1 MERRRAIGFLVND
14 LVGSYQVACWTGI
27 EEEAKARGW
36 DLVCFAGG
44 ELGSSDQTKHM
55 RNRAFDM
62 ARSGGLDGLII
73 LAPALGNRLSP
84 TEVSTW
90 LTDLQTLPMV
100 SIGIELPGIPSI
112 LVDNEAGMRAMVEH
126 VVAHHDR
133 RHPFYLGGPE
143 LNPEAVVR
151 RSAYRKVLEARG
163 LPVDPE
169 REAVA
174 EFDFG
179 LGRDAVAAFLARS
192 RPLDCVIAAND
203 EMALGALEALREA
216 GIAVP
221 GQVLVA
227 GFDDIQEARVSSPA
241 LSTVRQPLE
250 RQGRTAV
257 GMLARMIETGA
268 TPSTIRLPAQFV
280 PRRSCAC
287 LDPMIV
293 RTRQKPS
300 EWSGGPD
307 LRLGDVEHQMR
318 IDRLLEDHVL
328 TSGELTFPIQ
338 LAQCLE
344 HDVSHPDS
352 HRTVDLVETWARRL
366 DRPDPGHLQDFFS
379 DLRWES
385 IAAVPTC
392 EQRTELESVL
402 HQLRLVGAQLG
413 TQASAWEAMRQE
425 RWTRSFHETSARLIT
440 SFNVDSLVEEL
451 SGSIA
456 SLGIQS
462 FYLLLTEG
470 PGKLRLRL
478 SHTGGFRDPIPV
490 EGVVV
495 AELDVMPEIL
505 VRCRSRQCFT
515 VDPLFFGETDIGF
528 VVFEL
533 TPRRGAM
540 YDALRTQI
548 AASLRGA
555 QLAKEVSLQQ
565 RQLLLSEKMAGI
577 GRLTAGIAHEMNT
590 PLSAVRSALEEA
602 KKLAEEYRD
611 SIGDPEVTSED
622 HQAIAADIIKSLD
635 LSRRAAEKASAFVR
649 SIKSQTRDMGSRD
662 KHGLDVATVLE
673 ETVLL
678 LSHASRECGVP
689 IKLELRERPL
699 PLLGISDRLSQIVT
713 NLLVNAL
720 DACQGIP
727 GAAVR
732 LTAWMDDD
740 GVRIDVSD
748 DGCGIPEEHLQKI
761 FEPLFTTKPVGK
773 GTGLGLAIIH
783 DLMESD
789 FAGTIHVE
797 SVVGKG
803 TTFHLLFPKGKT

>member
-84 TEVSTW
+84 VQVSSW
-90 LTDLQTLPMV
+90 LADLQTLPMV

-112 LVDNEAGMRAMVEH
+112 LVDNEAGMQAMVEH
-126 VVAHHDR
+126 VVGHHQR
-133 RHPFYLGGPE
+133 RNPFYLGGPE

-151 RSAYRKVLEARG
+151 RAAYRKVLEACG
-163 LPVDPE
+163 LPVEPD

-179 LGRDAVAAFLARS
+179 LGRDAVAAFLGLA

-203 EMALGALEALREA
+203 EMALGALEALRDA

-257 GMLARMIETGA
+257 GMLARMIETGT

-293 RTRQKPS
+293 RARQKPS
-300 EWSGGPD
+300 EFHIDPG

-338 LAQCLE
+338 LAQSLE
-344 HDVSHPDS
+344 HDVSHPES

-385 IAAVPTC
+385 LPGLATC
-392 EQRTELESVL
+392 EDRTELESVL

-440 SFNVDSLVEEL
+440 SFDVDSLVEEL

-462 FYLLLTEG
+462 FYLLLTES

-478 SHTGGFRDPIPV
+478 SHTGGFRDPIPP

-495 AELDVMPEIL
+495 AELDLMPEIL
-505 VRCRSRQCFT
+505 IRCRTRQCFT
-515 VDPLFFGETDIGF
+515 VDPLFFGEADIGF

-555 QLAKEVSLQQ
+555 QLAKEVSFQQ

-602 KKLAEEYRD
+602 RNLAEEYRD
-611 SIGDPEVTSED
+611 SIGDAEVTPED

-662 KHGLDVATVLE
+662 KHALDAATVLE
-673 ETVLL
+673 ESVLL
-678 LSHASRECGVP
+678 LSHASREFGIP
-689 IKLELRERPL
+689 IKVDIQERPL
-699 PLLGISDRLSQIVT
+699 PLVGIADRLSQIVT

-720 DACQGIP
+720 DACHGVP
-727 GAAVR
+727 DAAVR
-732 LTAWMDDD
+732 VTAWMDD
-740 GVRIDVSD
+740 GALRIDVSD
-748 DGCGIPEEHLQKI
+748 DGCGIPEENLQKI

-789 FAGTIHVE
+789 FAGTILVD
-797 SVVGKG
+797 SIVGKG
-803 TTFHLLFPKGKT
+803 TTFNLLFPKGKT